1 MPDISIPYGTGH
13 VNCFIPE
20 NRFAGVLQ
28 AKPQPSM
35 TLTWQRQVVR
45 EALSHPIGSPCLSDL
60 SRGKQHI
67 LIITSDHHAPNA
79 QPNYHA
85 VVFWRR
91 SGRGNPQAEIHILVA
106 TGFHRLTTDKELR
119 DRFGADILSH
129 ETVLVH
135 NARDA
140 QSMRCFGTLLPA
152 ALYG

>member
-67 LIITSDHHAPNA
+67 LIITSDHTRPMPS
-79 QPNYHA
+79 QITMPLLLEEI
-85 VVFWRR
+85 R
-91 SGRGNPQAEIHILVA
+91 RGNPQAEIHILVA

-119 DRFGADILSH
+119 DALAQTSCLMKLYWYTMPGTRKACAAS
-129 ETVLVH
+129 
-135 NARDA
+135 AR
-140 QSMRCFGTLLPA
+140 CLPA

>member
-67 LIITSDHHAPNA
+67 LIITSDHTRPMPSQITMPFTA
-79 QPNYHA
+79 
-85 VVFWRR
+85 
-91 SGRGNPQAEIHILVA
+91 
-106 TGFHRLTTDKELR
+106 
-119 DRFGADILSH
+119 
-129 ETVLVH
+129 
-135 NARDA
+135 
-140 QSMRCFGTLLPA
+140 
-152 ALYG
+152 

>member
-67 LIITSDHHAPNA
+67 LIITSDHTRPMPS
-79 QPNYHA
+79 QITMPLLLEEI
-85 VVFWRR
+85 R
-91 SGRGNPQAEIHILVA
+91 RGNPQAEIHILVA
-106 TGFHRLTTDKELR
+106 TRSLYI
-119 DRFGADILSH
+119 ILLH
-129 ETVLVH
+129 T
-135 NARDA
+135 
-140 QSMRCFGTLLPA
+140 A
-152 ALYG
+152 AH